1 MRYCADQEPL
11 GRFFPV
17 VATLHSSFG
26 VYQNIGDILNVANR
40 VRAAPNLQQRII
52 SGRSDVGR
60 IEKQRVREARAP
72 AGGELPVLALD
83 VMDDRRSGPAQQG
96 RNDQPNALAAE
107 IGRASCRERVCT
119 YV

>member
-1 MRYCADQEPL
+1 MRISDW
-11 GRFFPV
+11 
-17 VATLHSSFG
+17 SSD
-26 VYQNIGDILNVANR
+26 VCSSDLIGDILNVANL

-96 RNDQPNALAAE
+96 RNDQPNALAAA
-107 IGRASCRERVCT
+107 RRREGHDMFGAVMT
-119 YV
+119 